1 MSKDVTNSIQEEG
14 VSTLFCNIG
23 CIEYA
28 VKYVCLTRET
38 LYTKDW
44 TEEKEILFEKY
55 YTKESPDIN
64 ILIDFILATDYNYE
78 AKFVLSVQ
86 DIKTLLENSGGF
98 FSIKRNEKIEGK
110 HKVVT
115 KYKIQLKPI
124 ELKHLK

>member
-55 YTKESPDIN
+55 YTTHNKTYNINESKQIR
-64 ILIDFILATDYNYE
+64 LAKVTNDNYE
-78 AKFVLSVQ
+78 
-86 DIKTLLENSGGF
+86 DITPMRNYMLLIFYLFNVG
-98 FSIKRNEKIEGK
+98 
-110 HKVVT
+110 
-115 KYKIQLKPI
+115 
-124 ELKHLK
+124 

>member
-1 MSKDVTNSIQEEG
+1 MVKDVTNSIQEEG
-14 VSTLFCNIG
+14 VSTLFCNIE

-28 VKYVCLTRET
+28 VKYVCLTKET
-38 LYTKDW
+38 INTENW
-44 TEEKEILFEKY
+44 IEEKEILFEKY

-124 ELKHLK
+124 ELNHLK